1 MYKDFEFPSEKM
13 QKYKPARLP
22 NAVYYLVETPINPD
36 DYASRG
42 AGEAPPSSAA
52 TLSIDNMPVELHLVM
67 QVAPPP
73 VTVLHKDLF
82 IKEKTSSGR
91 VAVYPRFCLCLP
103 KGSTKH
109 HRPTLYDRSADI
121 FANLAVS
128 PPDDP
133 LQREV
138 AAKKLEQSVTLVDFG
153 RIGQRGA
160 ASLIDEITA
169 ELLYDMDPKD
179 ERGTRKRIY
188 AAYLKAVRAEA
199 AAMQPLNEE
208 IAEIERKIAGLG
220 KKILEETKKRGR
232 APDILRDA
240 FDQSISEKEVE
251 KERLKVRRKEIAEK
265 AKNLEYEMGYDY

>member
-1 MYKDFEFPSEKM
+1 M
-13 QKYKPARLP
+13 
-22 NAVYYLVETPINPD
+22 
-36 DYASRG
+36 
-42 AGEAPPSSAA
+42 
-52 TLSIDNMPVELHLVM
+52 
-67 QVAPPP
+67 
-73 VTVLHKDLF
+73 
-82 IKEKTSSGR
+82 
-91 VAVYPRFCLCLP
+91 
-103 KGSTKH
+103 
-109 HRPTLYDRSADI
+109 
-121 FANLAVS
+121 
-128 PPDDP
+128 
-133 LQREV
+133 
-138 AAKKLEQSVTLVDFG
+138 
-153 RIGQRGA
+153 
-160 ASLIDEITA
+160 LIDEITA